1 MAGVCSPAIPT
12 TADLTAMR
20 LRDRQR
26 ESQIIQMR
34 LVWTLVFVV
43 IVLASLVSRIVWLQ
57 WAQHDRFRALA
68 DQNRVQTQPIS
79 PPRGLL
85 LDRHGRILAD
95 NQPDFSL
102 VVIPEQLQDMDAA
115 LNGLS
120 ELIDIDE
127 DQLERFRSQLSQRRR
142 PWEPIPLRSRLT
154 AEEIALIAEA
164 RHEWPGVRIE
174 AEAIR
179 HYPYG
184 ELFSHVIGYVNRI
197 NVQDIATMDE
207 ATLANYSGTN
217 FYGRAGIERQYESK
231 LHGTVGYRKVETNAR
246 GRVQQVLDEIP
257 PVAGEDLTLHLDLDV
272 QQAGWN
278 ALGGRRGAV
287 IAIDPRDGGVLAFVS
302 RPGFDP
308 NLFVTG
314 ISLTDY
320 SAYREDPDRPLFN
333 RALQGQYPPGSTI
346 KSMMGLAALE
356 AGVTDWQRTIQDPGF
371 FRLPGTNRVFRDWK
385 RGGHGKVD
393 LHMAIMQSCDTYFYD
408 ASLKMGID
416 HMSSFLSYFNLG
428 RPTGIDLQGELSGIL
443 PSREWKQSARRSAWF
458 HGDTVN
464 TSIGQGYMLT
474 TPLQLAQ
481 AMAISA
487 RHGKQ
492 LTPQIAMTER
502 TGKNEKH
509 KDLVLKNPTHWQRMD
524 AALTDV
530 IHGPRGTARAAGLGA
545 KYKIAG
551 KTGTAQVFSLAADVE
566 YKDLDVSERLRDHA
580 LFVAFAPAENP
591 AIAVAVLVEN
601 GESGGGAAA
610 PVARAVMDAW
620 LLDGNGN
627 LRDLSKPRLSS
638 AADGATP

>member
-1 MAGVCSPAIPT
+1 
-12 TADLTAMR
+12 MR
-20 LRDRQR
+20 LRDRHR
-26 ESQIIQMR
+26 ESQIIQRRM
-34 LVWTLVFVV
+34 LWTLAIVVFV
-43 IVLASLVSRIVWLQ
+43 LVSLISRMIWLQ

-68 DQNRVQTQPIS
+68 DQNRVQTQAIA

-85 LDRHGRILAD
+85 MDRYGRILAD

-102 VVIPEQLQDMDAA
+102 VVIPEQLRDVDAA
-115 LNGLS
+115 LAGLT

-127 DQLERFRSQLSQRRR
+127 DQLERFHKQLYQRRR
-142 PWEPIPLRSRLT
+142 PWEAVPLRSRLT
-154 AEEIALIAEA
+154 AEEIALVAEA

-184 ELFSHVIGYVNRI
+184 DLFSHVLGYVNRI
-197 NVQDIATMDE
+197 NAEDIAAMDE

-217 FYGRAGIERQYESK
+217 FYGRAGIERQYEEQ

-246 GRVQQVLDEIP
+246 GRVQRVLDETSP
-257 PVAGEDLTLHLDLDV
+257 KPGEDLHLYLDLDV
-272 QQAGWN
+272 QQAAWD
-278 ALGGRRGAV
+278 ALGGRRGAA

-320 SAYREDPDRPLFN
+320 AGYREDPDRPLFN

-346 KSMMGLAALE
+346 KSMMGLAALD

-371 FRLPGTNRVFRDWK
+371 FRLPGTSRVFRDWK

-393 LHMAIMQSCDTYFYD
+393 LHFAIMQSCDTYFYD
-408 ASLKMGID
+408 AGLKMGID
-416 HMSSFLSYFNLG
+416 HISDFLSHFNIG
-428 RPTGIDLQGELSGIL
+428 RPTGIDLQGEVKGIL

-464 TSIGQGYMLT
+464 VSIGQGYMLT

-487 RHGKQ
+487 RRGIQ
-492 LTPQIAMTER
+492 LTPRVAMNFPVKESSE
-502 TGKNEKH
+502 N
-509 KDLVLKNPTHWQRMD
+509 LVLKNPNNWPRME

-530 IHGPRGTARAAGLGA
+530 VHGGRGTARSVGLGA
-545 KYKIAG
+545 PYKIAG
-551 KTGTAQVFSLAADVE
+551 KTGTAQVFSLASDVE
-566 YKDLDVSERLRDHA
+566 YKEMDVTERLRDHA
-580 LFVAFAPAENP
+580 LFVAFAPVDNP

-601 GESGGGAAA
+601 GESGGGAAG
-610 PVARAVMDAW
+610 PVARAIMDAW
-620 LLDGNGN
+620 LLDGQGK
-627 LRDLSKPRLSS
+627 LRDLTKPRL
-638 AADGATP
+638 ATVGREIP

>member
-1 MAGVCSPAIPT
+1 
-12 TADLTAMR
+12 MR

-43 IVLASLVSRIVWLQ
+43 IVLAALVSRIVWLQ

-68 DQNRVQTQPIS
+68 DQNRVQTQPIA
-79 PPRGLL
+79 PPRGLI

-102 VVIPEQLQDMDAA
+102 VVIPEQLRDMEAA
-115 LNGLS
+115 LSGLR

-127 DQLERFRSQLSQRRR
+127 DQLERFRAQLSQRRR
-142 PWEPIPLRSRLT
+142 PWEPVPLRSRLT
-154 AEEIALIAEA
+154 AEEIALVAEA

-197 NVQDIATMDE
+197 NAQDISAMDE

-217 FYGRAGIERQYESK
+217 FYGRAGIERQYESI
-231 LHGTVGYRKVETNAR
+231 LHGTVGYRKAETNAR
-246 GRVQQVLDEIP
+246 GRVQQVLDETP
-257 PVAGEDLTLHLDLDV
+257 PIAGEDISLFLDLDV
-272 QQAGWN
+272 QRAGWN
-278 ALGGRRGAV
+278 ALGGRRGAA
-287 IAIDPRDGGVLAFVS
+287 IAIDPRDGGVLAFIS

-314 ISLTDY
+314 ISLSDY
-320 SAYREDPDRPLFN
+320 GAYREDPDRPLFN

-371 FRLPGTNRVFRDWK
+371 FRLPGTERVFRDWK

-393 LHMAIMQSCDTYFYD
+393 LHKAIVESCDTYFYD

-416 HMSSFLSYFNLG
+416 HMSDFLSYFNLG
-428 RPTGIDLQGELSGIL
+428 RRTGIDLQGELAGIL
-443 PSREWKQSARRSAWF
+443 PSREWKQSARRSSWF

-487 RHGKQ
+487 RRGKQ
-492 LTPQIAMTER
+492 HPPQVAMAATATTED
-502 TGKNEKH
+502 
-509 KDLVLKNPTHWQRMD
+509 KDLILKDPNNWQLME

-530 IHGPRGTARAAGLGA
+530 IHGAHGTARAAGRGA

-551 KTGTAQVFSLAADVE
+551 KTGTAQVFSLASDVE

-580 LFVAFAPAENP
+580 LFVAFAPADNP

-601 GESGGGAAA
+601 GESGGRAAA
-610 PVARAVMDAW
+610 PVARAIMDAW
-620 LLDGNGN
+620 LLDGKGN

-638 AADGATP
+638 TGGGESP

>member
-1 MAGVCSPAIPT
+1 M
-12 TADLTAMR
+12 
-20 LRDRQR
+20 
-26 ESQIIQMR
+26 
-34 LVWTLVFVV
+34 
-43 IVLASLVSRIVWLQ
+43 
-57 WAQHDRFRALA
+57 
-68 DQNRVQTQPIS
+68 
-79 PPRGLL
+79 
-85 LDRHGRILAD
+85 
-95 NQPDFSL
+95 
-102 VVIPEQLQDMDAA
+102 
-115 LNGLS
+115 
-120 ELIDIDE
+120 
-127 DQLERFRSQLSQRRR
+127 
-142 PWEPIPLRSRLT
+142 
-154 AEEIALIAEA
+154 
-164 RHEWPGVRIE
+164 
-174 AEAIR
+174 
-179 HYPYG
+179 
-184 ELFSHVIGYVNRI
+184 
-197 NVQDIATMDE
+197 
-207 ATLANYSGTN
+207 
-217 FYGRAGIERQYESK
+217 
-231 LHGTVGYRKVETNAR
+231 ETNAR
-246 GRVQQVLDEIP
+246 GRVQQVLDETP

-371 FRLPGTNRVFRDWK
+371 FRLPGTDRVFRDWK

-393 LHMAIMQSCDTYFYD
+393 LHIAIMQSCDTYFYD

-502 TGKNEKH
+502 TGKKEKS

-530 IHGPRGTARAAGLGA
+530 IHGARGTARAAGRGA

-566 YKDLDVSERLRDHA
+566 YKELDVSERLRDHA

>member
-1 MAGVCSPAIPT
+1 
-12 TADLTAMR
+12 MR

-68 DQNRVQTQPIS
+68 DQNRVQTQPIA
-79 PPRGLL
+79 PPRGLI
-85 LDRHGRILAD
+85 LDRHSRILAD

-102 VVIPEQLQDMDAA
+102 VVIPEQLRDMEAA
-115 LNGLS
+115 LEGLS

-127 DQLERFRSQLSQRRR
+127 DQLERFRAQLSQRRR
-142 PWEPIPLRSRLT
+142 PWEPVPLRSRLT
-154 AEEIALIAEA
+154 AEEIALVAEA

-184 ELFSHVIGYVNRI
+184 ELFSHLIGYVNRI
-197 NVQDIATMDE
+197 NVQDISAMDE

-217 FYGRAGIERQYESK
+217 FYGRAGIERQYESE
-231 LHGTVGYRKVETNAR
+231 LHGSVGYRKAETNAR
-246 GRVQQVLDEIP
+246 GRVQQVLDETP
-257 PVAGEDLTLHLDLDV
+257 PVAGRDITLYLDLDV
-272 QQAGWN
+272 QRAGWN
-278 ALGGRRGAV
+278 ALGGRRGAA
-287 IAIDPRDGGVLAFVS
+287 IAIDPRDGGVLAFIS

-314 ISLTDY
+314 ISLRDY
-320 SAYREDPDRPLFN
+320 GAYREDPDRPLFN

-356 AGVTDWQRTIQDPGF
+356 AGVTNWQRTIQDPGF
-371 FRLPGTNRVFRDWK
+371 FRLPGTARVFRDWK

-393 LHMAIMQSCDTYFYD
+393 LHKAIVESCDTYFYD

-416 HMSSFLSYFNLG
+416 HMSDFLSYFNLG
-428 RPTGIDLQGELSGIL
+428 RRTGIDLQGELGGIL
-443 PSREWKQSARRSAWF
+443 PSRQWKQSARRSSWF

-487 RHGKQ
+487 RRGKQ
-492 LTPQIAMTER
+492 KPPQVAMTAKAATED
-502 TGKNEKH
+502 
-509 KDLVLKNPTHWQRMD
+509 KDLTLKDPNNWQLME

-530 IHGPRGTARAAGLGA
+530 IHGAHGTARAAGRGA
-545 KYKIAG
+545 KYQIAG
-551 KTGTAQVFSLAADVE
+551 KTGTAQVFSLASDVE

-580 LFVAFAPAENP
+580 LFVAFAPADNP

-601 GESGGGAAA
+601 GESGGRAAA
-610 PVARAVMDAW
+610 PVARAIMDAW
-620 LLDGNGN
+620 LLDGKGN

-638 AADGATP
+638 AAGGESP

>member
-1 MAGVCSPAIPT
+1 MVGVCSPATHT

-34 LVWTLVFVV
+34 LVWTLIFVV
-43 IVLASLVSRIVWLQ
+43 IVLAALVSRIVWLQ

-68 DQNRVQTQPIS
+68 DQNRVQTQPIA

-102 VVIPEQLQDMDAA
+102 VVIPEQLRDVEAA
-115 LNGLS
+115 LAGLG
-120 ELIDIDE
+120 ELIHIDD
-127 DQLERFRSQLSQRRR
+127 DQIDRFRAPLSQRRR
-142 PWEPIPLRSRLT
+142 PWEPVPLRSRLT
-154 AEEIALIAEA
+154 AEEIALVAEA

-197 NVQDIATMDE
+197 NVQDIAAMNE

-217 FYGRAGIERQYESK
+217 FYGRAGIERQYEEK

-246 GRVQQVLDEIP
+246 GRVQQVLDETP
-257 PVAGEDLTLHLDLDV
+257 PVAGEDVRLHLDLDV

-278 ALGGRRGAV
+278 ALGSRRGAV

-314 ISLTDY
+314 ISLGDY
-320 SAYREDPDRPLFN
+320 AAYRDDPDRPLFN

-346 KSMMGLAALE
+346 KSLMGLAALE

-371 FRLPGTNRVFRDWK
+371 FRLPGTERVFRDWK
-385 RGGHGKVD
+385 RGGHGRVN
-393 LHMAIMQSCDTYFYD
+393 LHTAIVQSCDTYFYD

-428 RPTGIDLQGELSGIL
+428 RPTGIDLQGELGGIL

-458 HGDTVN
+458 HGDTFN
-464 TSIGQGYMLT
+464 TSIGQDYMLT
-474 TPLQLAQ
+474 APLQLAHT
-481 AMAISA
+481 MAISA
-487 RHGKQ
+487 RRGKQ
-492 LTPQIAMTER
+492 LTPQIAITPRVES
-502 TGKNEKH
+502 KSKS
-509 KDLVLKNPTHWQRMD
+509 KDLALKNPDNWQLMET
-524 AALTDV
+524 ALTDV
-530 IHGPRGTARAAGLGA
+530 IHGERGTARAAGWGA

-551 KTGTAQVFSLAADVE
+551 KTGTAQVFSLASDVE

-580 LFVAFAPAENP
+580 LFVAFAPADNP
-591 AIAVAVLVEN
+591 AIAIAVLVEN

-620 LLDGNGN
+620 LLDGKGN
-627 LRDLSKPRLSS
+627 LRDLTKPRLSD
-638 AADGATP
+638 AAAGEAP